1 MRTKVANDSKVL
13 LILLLAVFALM
24 ALASPRGFLKLETFQ
39 GMAFQLPELGMLS
52 LAMML
57 AMLTGGI
64 NLSIIAT
71 ANIASI
77 TAALILQKFV
87 NPDLASAADGLWVTL
102 ALLAALAVSAA
113 VGVLNGALIAGIEIP
128 PILATLGTMK
138 LLQGLALIVTKGY
151 VLSGM
156 PAPIKTIGNDMVMGV
171 PIAMVVFVFF
181 AALLAV
187 YLNHTS
193 SGFKTFLLGSNPVAT
208 YFSGIDNVKI
218 TVRTYLVS
226 GVYSGIAGIIMLSRF
241 NSAKAGYGDSY
252 LLVTVLACVLGGV
265 KSEGG
270 FGDVKGLVLSLVVL
284 QMLSSGLNLLGASS
298 FLTLV
303 IWGTIMIVVML
314 AQNAVS
320 SGALRGKGGAFSK
333 RRA

>member
-1 MRTKVANDSKVL
+1 MTKPTKDIKNLLVL
-13 LILLLAVFALM
+13 LSIVFTLM
-24 ALASPRGFLKLETFQ
+24 AIASPQNFLKLETFQ

-52 LAMML
+52 MAMML

-77 TAALILQKFV
+77 TAAMILQKFCAV
-87 NPDLASAADGLWVTL
+87 DQASSSIFFIALAIFA
-102 ALLAALAVSAA
+102 ALLISALFGAVN
-113 VGVLNGALIAGIEIP
+113 GVLIAGIEIP

-138 LLQGLALIVTKGY
+138 LLQGLALVVTKGY
-151 VLSGM
+151 VISGM
-156 PAPIKTIGNDMVMGV
+156 PAPVVAIGNNMIFGL
-171 PIAMVVFVFF
+171 PIAMIIFIVF
-181 AALLAV
+181 ALLLGV

-193 SGFKTFLLGSNPVAT
+193 SGFKTFLLGSNHVAT
-208 YFSGIDNVKI
+208 CFSGIDNNKVI
-218 TVRTYLVS
+218 IRTYMLS
-226 GVYSGIAGIIMLSRF
+226 GIYSGIAGIIMLSRF

-270 FGDVKGLVLSLVVL
+270 FGDIKGLALSLIIL

-303 IWGTIMIVVML
+303 VWGTVMIAVML
-314 AQNAVS
+314 AQNYS
-320 SGALRGKGGAFSK
+320 SKER
-333 RRA
+333 RRAGGGLFRKEPI

>member
-1 MRTKVANDSKVL
+1 MARPGTDSKIL
-13 LILLLAVFALM
+13 LILLAGVFILM
-24 ALASPRGFLKLETFQ
+24 SIASPRNFLKLETFQ

-71 ANIASI
+71 ANISSI

-87 NPDLASAADGLWVTL
+87 NPDLASKSDGLWIAL
-102 ALLAALAVSAA
+102 AILAALAVSAA
-113 VGVLNGALIAGIEIP
+113 FGVLNGILIAGIEIP

-156 PAPIKTIGNDMVMGV
+156 PAPIMAIGNNMVAGI
-171 PIAMVVFVFF
+171 PIAMLVFVVFLL
-181 AALLAV
+181 LLAA

-193 SGFKTFLLGSNPVAT
+193 SGFKTFLLGSNSVAT
-208 YFSGIDNVKI
+208 NFAGIDNVKI
-218 TVRTYLVS
+218 VIRTYMIS
-226 GVYSGIAGIIMLSRF
+226 GIYSGIAGIIMLSRF
-241 NSAKAGYGDSY
+241 NSAKAGYGESY
-252 LLVTVLACVLGGV
+252 LLVTVLACVLGGI

-270 FGDVKGLVLSLVVL
+270 FGGAWGLFLSLVVL

-314 AQNAVS
+314 VQNVVS
-320 SGALRGKGGAFSK
+320 SRTPRRRGIGLSK
-333 RRA
+333 RSA

>member
-1 MRTKVANDSKVL
+1 MTKAGNNSRIL
-13 LILLLAVFALM
+13 LILLMGVFALM
-24 ALASPRGFLKLETFQ
+24 SIASPQNFLKLETFQ

-71 ANIASI
+71 ANISSI

-87 NPDLASAADGLWVTL
+87 NPDLASNADSLWVAV
-102 ALLAALAVSAA
+102 ALLAAIAVSALFGA
-113 VGVLNGALIAGIEIP
+113 LNGILIAGIEIP

-156 PAPIKTIGNDMVMGV
+156 PAPIKAIGNSMVLGI
-171 PIAMVVFVFF
+171 PIAMMVFIVFLL
-181 AALLAV
+181 LLAL

-193 SGFKTFLLGSNPVAT
+193 SGFKTFLLGSNSVAT
-208 YFSGIDNVKI
+208 NFAGIDNVGI
-218 TVRTYLVS
+218 IIRTYLLS

-241 NSAKAGYGDSY
+241 NSAKAGYGESY
-252 LLVTVLACVLGGV
+252 LLVTVLACVLGGI
-265 KSEGG
+265 KSDGG
-270 FGDVKGLVLSLVVL
+270 FGEVKGLFLSLIVL

-303 IWGTIMIVVML
+303 IWGMIMITVML
-314 AQNAVS
+314 VQNFAAGMPRLM
-320 SGALRGKGGAFSK
+320 GAGLLKKGKL
-333 RRA
+333 